1 MEILGKILGSSARV
15 KIMRLFLV
23 NRTKSFTG
31 TEILKRSRISKDT
44 LRRELKLLSSVG
56 FLKKRGA
63 GWSLHPFFGYSAEFE
78 NLLLGSDILIQEAIL
93 DNFKKIGRIKLFIIS
108 GIFIKNRDSRADLLI
123 VGDRLKRGKIEEGI
137 KKIEAE
143 IGGELTYVVFDTKEF
158 LYRLDMY
165 DKLVRDILDFPHE
178 VLFQTKELSTSSL
191 KKT

>member
-44 LRRELKLLSSVG
+44 LRRELKLLSLVG

-63 GWSLHPFFGYSAEFE
+63 GWSLHPFFGYSVEFE
-78 NLLLGSDILIQEAIL
+78 NLLLGSDILSQEAIL

-165 DKLVRDILDFPHE
+165 DKLVRDIIDFPHE
-178 VLFQTKELSTSSL
+178 VVLQSKELSAQML
-191 KKT
+191 KKV

>member
-56 FLKKRGA
+56 FLKKGGG
-63 GWSLHPFFGYSAEFE
+63 GWSLHPFFGYSVEFE
-78 NLLLGSDILIQEAIL
+78 NLLLGSDILSQEAIL

-165 DKLVRDILDFPHE
+165 DKLVRDIIDFPHE
-178 VLFQTKELSTSSL
+178 VVLQSKELSAQML
-191 KKT
+191 KKV